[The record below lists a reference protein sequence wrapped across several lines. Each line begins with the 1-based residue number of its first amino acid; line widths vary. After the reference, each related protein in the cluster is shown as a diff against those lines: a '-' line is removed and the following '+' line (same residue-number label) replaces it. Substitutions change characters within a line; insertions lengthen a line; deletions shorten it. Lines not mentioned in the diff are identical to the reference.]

1 VAIIFILFV
10 LGWVGVLYWFLQ
22 DRNFFRLGGLLIMSL
37 LTYLSFELTAWSF
50 RPPFW
55 VMLIIGMTP
64 LVLVSYGFR
73 AYDYKRKQ
81 EKLKNEEKP
90 KNEEE
95 LA

>member
-1 VAIIFILFV
+1 MALIFILFL

-22 DRNFFRLGGLLIMSL
+22 DRNFFRLFGLLMMSV

-55 VMLIIGMTP
+55 VMLIIGLIP
-64 LVLVSYGFR
+64 ICLVSYGFR

-81 EKLKNEEKP
+81 EKLKNEDKL
-90 KNEEE
+90 KIEE